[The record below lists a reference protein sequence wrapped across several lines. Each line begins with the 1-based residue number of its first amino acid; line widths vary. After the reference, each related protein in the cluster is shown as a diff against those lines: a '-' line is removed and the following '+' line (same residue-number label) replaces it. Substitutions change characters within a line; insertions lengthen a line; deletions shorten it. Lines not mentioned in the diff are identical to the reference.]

1 MTLPV
6 TTTAVTT
13 PPNLTSHLQSQPA
26 AHISQPLTTKNQGF
40 TFSKVAVANW
50 QDRSQQTSPDLNT
63 APALKIAQSELP
75 GGSTPPAPAQVPPA
89 PSIRDTGN
97 GYPTRIPQNYVGP
110 AIGFGSGGSTFGV
123 TSRFPFAE
131 NLSIRPS
138 ALFGGN
144 GTFLRVPV
152 TYDFSLSEKE
162 PFERN
167 PLITFF
173 VGGGIQYSSGVNGA
187 QSSQFGILGTLGVD
201 VNLFEGT
208 ALVGSFNTD
217 FASNNGTFI
226 GLGFEF

>member
-1 MTLPV
+1 MTPP
-6 TTTAVTT
+6 VTT
-13 PPNLTSHLQSQPA
+13 PPNLTSQIQSHPA
-26 AHISQPLTTKNQGF
+26 AHISQPSTTADQGF
-40 TFSKVAVANW
+40 TFSRVSVANW
-50 QDRSQQTSPDLNT
+50 QDRSRQTSPDLHT

-75 GGSTPPAPAQVPPA
+75 GGSTPPPVPPS
-89 PSIRDTGN
+89 PSIRDTGS

-123 TSRFPFAE
+123 TSRFPFSE

-144 GTFLRVPV
+144 GTFLRVPI
-152 TYDFSLSEKE
+152 TYDFSLGEKE

-167 PLITFF
+167 PLVTFF
-173 VGGGIQYSSGVNGA
+173 AGGGIQYSSGINGA
-187 QSSQFGILGTLGVD
+187 ASSQFGILGTLGVD